1 MVSRLPSGSPL
12 DLRTGNQ
19 VVATFNKEFT
29 RDELVGK
36 LVAVIDNGVAS
47 EQFLPASAE
56 TLGVYAEYQSDENPN
71 TVLLTDEDDI
81 TEVIMHIDGR
91 NLVTDVNYALLFTID
106 YDSQHKKIFETTDGG
121 YLLQVP
127 QLIKQI
133 QGTSNPVFVKTS
145 VENIEDEGEV
155 YLTFQVNNEDQQQGY
170 QPICNN
176 ENLDDEDVGS
186 WYNNRTGKTNF
197 DGICELLSD
206 IIRVEYN
213 LDEITLIVHSQTE
226 TFPDIDGGMLNL
238 LTDGSPA
245 PRPQPVVPLQM
256 VSRFPSGSPILATT
270 VESDHS
276 VVVCEFNRLPN
287 ANELIGNLK
296 AVFEYDETVE
306 TLTAESGGSSETI
319 LFRGDIGSMFF
330 TIDGTQLKANDDGD
344 VANLWDIDF
353 NEQHKK
359 TAAEVQDLHYA
370 SIVVPQM
377 ETSRT
382 EIVIQV
388 NDNGG
393 DLRIDLPVTEGA
405 NPDIVLCDSEGFYL
419 TQGQWFG
426 GSPATLVSLIREII
440 YMEYTNG
447 GVGSTV
453 ETDMGD
459 ISDITRVNLFT
470 QTNL

>member
-1 MVSRLPSGSPL
+1 MVSRLPNGSPVGGAAIL
-12 DLRTGNQ
+12 
-19 VVATFNKEFT
+19 ATFNREFT
-29 RDELVGK
+29 RDELIGK
-36 LVAVIDNGVAS
+36 LQIVSDTN
-47 EQFLPASAE
+47 LNTP
-56 TLGVYAEYQSDENPN
+56 TLGVYAEYQS
-71 TVLLTDEDDI
+71 EDDPSLVMMTDSDDG
-81 TEVIMHIDGR
+81 TEVELYIDGR
-91 NLVTDVNYALLFTID
+91 NIVTGDIFGLIFDID
-106 YDSQHKKIFETTDGG
+106 FDAQHKKLFEASDGG
-121 YLLQVP
+121 YLLQMP
-127 QLIKQI
+127 QMVKQI

-145 VENIEDEGEV
+145 VENIEGEGEI
-155 YLTFQVNNEDQQQGY
+155 YFNFQVNSEDQEQGF

-186 WYNNRTGKTNF
+186 WYNNNVGRTNF
-197 DGICELLSD
+197 NGICSLISAILE
-206 IIRVEYN
+206 VEYKM
-213 LDEITLIVHSQTE
+213 DEVTLTVYAQAES
-226 TFPDIDGGMLNL
+226 FPDIDGGMLNI

-256 VSRFPSGSPILATT
+256 VTRFPSGSPVLATT

-319 LFRGDIGSMFF
+319 LFRGDIGSMMF

-344 VANLWDIDF
+344 VANLWDIDL
-353 NEQHKK
+353 NDQHKK
-359 TAAEVQDLHYA
+359 TAAEVLDLHYA
-370 SIVVPQM
+370 TIVVPQM

-382 EIVIQV
+382 EVVIQV
-388 NDNGG
+388 NDDGVG

-440 YMEYTNG
+440 NMEYTNG

-453 ETDMGD
+453 ETDIGN
-459 ISDITRVNLFT
+459 ISDVTRVNLFT